1 MVLASRYTSRPI
13 PEVSLAQFFRDAV
26 ASRAGELA
34 VIDGPTGRSYT
45 FGQLLDLSASIAH
58 GLIARGVAPGDRVA
72 FICPNLP
79 EVALAYHGAIAAG
92 AVAMMVN
99 PLATREELAKY
110 FKVGSPRLAIAA
122 APLVGAIQAVAP
134 GLPVIALGDAPGSEP
149 LTALLGGS
157 TAPPAVAIA
166 PDAVAVM
173 PYSSGTT
180 GFPKGVMLTHR
191 NVIAQ
196 CRSIEAV
203 TDADLI
209 VPGSAVLAVLP
220 FFHIYGIMAFL
231 TFGLMRGARLIAIP
245 RFDLEQ
251 YVQLARRHEVPV
263 LHVVPPIL
271 LALAKYP
278 GELHL
283 PHLRA
288 ALVGA
293 APLSAELAAE
303 FTQRTGAMVYQAY
316 GMTEVSGAT
325 HLGSLD
331 PARNKP
337 GSAGGLIGN
346 AEARVVSLVTGDDVA
361 PGERGE
367 IWVRGPFMMKGY
379 FEDPAAT
386 AHMIDRDGW
395 LHTGDIGYIDGDGD
409 LWVVDRVKEL
419 IKYKGMQVA
428 PAELEAVL
436 LQHPAVAD
444 CAVYSQPDPEAGELP
459 KAAVVLQRGA
469 SATAD
474 ELLQFVSARV
484 SPHKRVRMLRFVD
497 AIPKSASGK
506 ILRRVLIAQ
515 DRA

>member
-13 PEVSLAQFFRDAV
+13 PDVSLVQYFRDAV
-26 ASRAGELA
+26 AARAGELA

-45 FGQLLDLSASIAH
+45 FGQLLDHSASIAH

-79 EVALAYHGAIAAG
+79 EVALAYHGALAAG

-99 PLATREELAKY
+99 PLSTGDELAKY
-110 FKVGSPRLAIAA
+110 FKVGSPRLAITA
-122 APLVGAIQAVAP
+122 APLVGAIQAAAP

-149 LTALLGGS
+149 LTALLGGPA
-157 TAPPAVAIA
+157 APPAVAIA

-191 NVIAQ
+191 NIIAQ
-196 CRSIEAV
+196 CLAIEAV
-203 TDADLI
+203 TDTELI
-209 VPGSAVLAVLP
+209 VVGSAVLAVLP

-231 TFGLMRGARLIAIP
+231 TFGLMRGARLVTIP

-278 GELHL
+278 GDLHL

-316 GMTEVSGAT
+316 GMTEVSGAS

-346 AEARVVSLVTGDDVA
+346 AEARVVSPATGADVA

-379 FEDPAAT
+379 FEDAAAT
-386 AHMIDRDGW
+386 AQTIDRDGW
-395 LHTGDIGYIDGDGD
+395 LHTGDIGYVDSDGDF
-409 LWVVDRVKEL
+409 WVVDRVKEL

-428 PAELEAVL
+428 PAELEALL

-444 CAVYSQPDPEAGELP
+444 CAVYPLPDTEAGEIP
-459 KAAVVLQRGA
+459 KAAVVLKRGA

-474 ELLQFVSARV
+474 ELMQFVAARV
-484 SPHKRVRMLRFVD
+484 SPHKRVRALRIID

-506 ILRRVLIAQ
+506 ILRRVLVAQ
-515 DRA
+515 DRG

>member
-1 MVLASRYTSRPI
+1 MVLASRYPSRPI
-13 PEVSLAQFFRDAV
+13 PDVSLVQYFRDAV
-26 ASRAGELA
+26 AARTGEVAL
-34 VIDGPTGRSYT
+34 IDGPTGRSYT
-45 FGQLLDLSASIAH
+45 FGELLDLSASIAH
-58 GLIARGVAPGDRVA
+58 GLIARGVTPGDRVA

-79 EVALAYHGAIAAG
+79 EVALAYHGALAAG

-99 PLATREELAKY
+99 PLSTADELAKY
-110 FKVGSPRLAIAA
+110 FKAGSPRLVIAA

-134 GLPVIALGDAPGSEP
+134 GLPVIALGVAPGSEP
-149 LTALLGGS
+149 VAALLGGP

-191 NVIAQ
+191 NIIAQ
-196 CRSIEAV
+196 CLAIEAV
-203 TDADLI
+203 TDTELI
-209 VPGSAVLAVLP
+209 VAGSAVLAVLP

-231 TFGLMRGARLIAIP
+231 TFGLMRGARLVTIP

-316 GMTEVSGAT
+316 GMTEVSGAS

-346 AEARVVSLVTGDDVA
+346 AEARVVSPATGADVA
-361 PGERGE
+361 PGEHGE

-386 AHMIDRDGW
+386 AQTIDRDGW
-395 LHTGDIGYIDGDGD
+395 LHTGDIGYVDSDGDF
-409 LWVVDRVKEL
+409 WVVDRVKEL

-444 CAVYSQPDPEAGELP
+444 CAVFPQPDAEAGEIP
-459 KAAVVLQRGA
+459 KAAVVLKRGA

-474 ELLQFVSARV
+474 ELMQFVAARV
-484 SPHKRVRMLRFVD
+484 SPHKRVRALRIVD

-506 ILRRVLIAQ
+506 ILRRVLVAQ
-515 DRA
+515 DRG

>member
-13 PEVSLAQFFRDAV
+13 PDVSLVQYFRDAV
-26 ASRAGELA
+26 AARAGEIA

-45 FGQLLDLSASIAH
+45 FGQLLDHSASIAH

-99 PLATREELAKY
+99 PLSTPDELAKY
-110 FKVGSPRLAIAA
+110 FKVGSPRIAIAA
-122 APLVGAIQAVAP
+122 APLVGAIQSVAP
-134 GLPVIALGDAPGSEP
+134 GLPVIALGDAPGAEP
-149 LTALLGGS
+149 LTALLGGP
-157 TAPPAVAIA
+157 TAPPAIAIA

-191 NVIAQ
+191 NIIAQ
-196 CRSIEAV
+196 CLAIESV
-203 TDADLI
+203 TDTELI
-209 VPGSAVLAVLP
+209 VAGSAVLAVLP

-316 GMTEVSGAT
+316 GMTEVSGAS

-346 AEARVVSLVTGDDVA
+346 AEARVVSPATGADVA
-361 PGERGE
+361 PGESGE

-386 AHMIDRDGW
+386 AQTIDRDGW
-395 LHTGDIGYIDGDGD
+395 LHTGDIGYVDSDGDF
-409 LWVVDRVKEL
+409 WVVDRVKEL

-444 CAVYSQPDPEAGELP
+444 CAVYPQPDAEAGEIP
-459 KAAVVLQRGA
+459 KAAVVLKRGA

-474 ELLQFVSARV
+474 ELMQFVAARV
-484 SPHKRVRMLRFVD
+484 SPHKRVRALRLVD

-506 ILRRVLIAQ
+506 ILRRVLVAQ
-515 DRA
+515 ERA